1 MDFTD
6 EAPQSAADKKKL
18 WTVIAASS
26 AGTLIEWYDF
36 YIFAILTATLSTKFF
51 AGSNEVV
58 AQISTLGLLAVG
70 FVVRP
75 FGALVFG
82 RVGDLVGRKYAFLV
96 TLVMMGLATTLIGVV
111 PESSKIGIAA
121 PLIVL
126 VLRAVQGLALGG
138 EYGGAATYVAEHAPD
153 DRRGY
158 YTSFI
163 QTTATL
169 GLLVAIIVVVGGQ
182 LSLGPAKFDEWGWR
196 VPFLL
201 SSVLVVLSYVV
212 RRRMQESPVYAEMKA
227 SGKAS
232 VNPWKESFAN
242 RDNLKLVLIALFGAA
257 AAQGVIW
264 YTAQFYTLFFLQT
277 ELKVEKVT
285 ANIVVAVALIAATPL
300 FVWFGKY
307 SDKVGRKQVMLTGMA
322 LAALGT
328 IPLFNVMKSV
338 VEDSKTSPRVIAS
351 TTRIPGYK
359 ITKAAADD
367 PKLGVKKGDRVD
379 EIRSTVKY
387 QDGFQAVRLLKT
399 KPLAADQNFS
409 TGGTASI
416 VDLKP
421 PMEVNLI
428 LVGVVFVLVTLVTMV
443 YAPIAALLVEM
454 FPTRIRY
461 SSMSL
466 PYHIGNGVFG
476 GLMPLIATQ
485 VVASTHNNLAGLW
498 YPNAV
503 ALIGFFV
510 GLMTIKDRHGMSL
523 RDGQTG
529 NDSQE
534 TEA

>member
-1 MDFTD
+1 MDFAE
-6 EAPQSAADKKKL
+6 EAPQPSSEKSKL

-51 AGSNEVV
+51 ASSNELV
-58 AQISTLGLLAVG
+58 ARISTLGLLAVG

-82 RVGDLVGRKYAFLV
+82 RVGDLVGRKHAFLV
-96 TLVMMGLATTLIGVV
+96 TLVMMGLSTTLIGFV
-111 PESSKIGIAA
+111 PEYSQIGVAA
-121 PLIVL
+121 PLLVL

-138 EYGGAATYVAEHAPD
+138 EYGGAATYVAEHSPD
-153 DRRGY
+153 DKRGY

-169 GLLVAIIVVVGGQ
+169 GLLVAIIIVVGGQ
-182 LSLGPAKFDEWGWR
+182 LSLGAATFDAWGWR

-201 SSVLVVLSYVV
+201 SAVLVVLSYLI
-212 RRRMQESPVYAEMKA
+212 RRRMQESPVYAEMK
-227 SGKAS
+227 STGKTS
-232 VNPWKESFAN
+232 TNPWKESFGKAE
-242 RDNLKLVLIALFGAA
+242 NLKLVLIALFGAA

-285 ANIVVAVALIAATPL
+285 ANILVAVALIAATPL
-300 FVWFGKY
+300 FVLFGRY
-307 SDKVGRKQVMLTGMA
+307 SDKVGRKRVMLTGMA
-322 LAALGT
+322 LAAIGT
-328 IPLFNVMKSV
+328 LPMFNIMKSV
-338 VEDSKTSPRVIAS
+338 VEENKSEPREVVS
-351 TTRIPGYK
+351 VTQLPGFK
-359 ITKAAADD
+359 VTKAPADD
-367 PKLGVKKGDRVD
+367 PKTGVKKGDRVD
-379 EIRSTVKY
+379 EIRFSVKY
-387 QDGFQAVRLLKT
+387 KDGFQAVRLVKT
-399 KPLAADQNFS
+399 KPLADDQRFS
-409 TGGTASI
+409 VGGTASI

-421 PMEVNLI
+421 PMWVNWV
-428 LVGVVFVLVTLVTMV
+428 LVSVVFVMVTLVTMV

-485 VVASTHNNLAGLW
+485 VVASTGNNLAGLW
-498 YPNAV
+498 YPTAV
-503 ALIGFFV
+503 ATIGFFV
-510 GLMTIKDRHGMSL
+510 GLLTIKDRHGMSL
-523 RDGQTG
+523 RDGQDG
-529 NDSQE
+529 DVGVD
-534 TEA
+534 A

>member
-1 MDFTD
+1 MNAADDATM
-6 EAPQSAADKKKL
+6 PAADKKKL
-18 WTVIAASS
+18 WTVISASS

-36 YIFAILTATLSTKFF
+36 YVFAILTTTLSTKFF
-51 AGSNEVV
+51 AGTSELV
-58 AQISTLGLLAVG
+58 ANISTLGLLAVG

-111 PESSKIGIAA
+111 PEYAKIGVAS

-153 DRRGY
+153 TRRGF

-169 GLLVAIIVVVGGQ
+169 GLLLAIIVVVGGQ
-182 LSLGPAKFDEWGWR
+182 LNLGAAQFNAWGWR

-201 SSVLVVLSYVV
+201 SSVLVVFSYFV
-212 RRRMQESPVYAEMKA
+212 RRRMAESPVFEEMR
-227 SGKAS
+227 SQGKGAK
-232 VNPWKESFAN
+232 NPWKESFGNPA
-242 RDNLKLVLIALFGAA
+242 NLKLVLIALFGAA

-264 YTAQFYTLFFLQT
+264 YTAQFYTLYFLQT

-285 ANIVVAVALIAATPL
+285 ANVIVATALILATPL
-300 FVWFGKY
+300 FVAFGHY

-322 LAALGT
+322 LAAIGT
-328 IPLFNVMKSV
+328 IPLFGVMRSLVLTPDGKR
-338 VEDSKTSPRVIAS
+338 ELA
-351 TTRIPGYK
+351 TTTPIPGF
-359 ITKAAADD
+359 TTTTANADD

-379 EIRSTVKY
+379 EIRFRLKY
-387 QDGFQAVRLLKT
+387 VDGSEGVRLLRT
-399 KPLAADQNFS
+399 TPLAANQAFS
-409 TGGTASI
+409 VGGKTSE

-421 PMEVNLI
+421 TPPVCFAISL
-428 LVGVVFVLVTLVTMV
+428 VVFVLVTLVTMV

-485 VVASTHNNLAGLW
+485 AVASTGNQMAGLW
-498 YPNAV
+498 YPTAIA
-503 ALIGFFV
+503 ALGFVV
-510 GLMTIKDRHGMSL
+510 GYFTIKDRHGMSL
-523 RDGQTG
+523 RDGQTE
-529 NDSQE
+529 NE
-534 TEA
+534 TPSEAD